1 MAISFSRPDPSS
13 PAAVGSA
20 QFNIAKRGYDQGE
33 VRDFLRMLSAELAR
47 LQERERFLESEM
59 RAMQT
64 RGLSD
69 PGVLD
74 EATVTTLLG
83 EETARVLSVAR
94 EAAQQMRMRGAETAE
109 RLVREATSEVARLR
123 EEAEIEIERRLSDA
137 LDDSES
143 EIELAKQQ
151 GREMINEAREY
162 KEKMLTALARR
173 RELAKQQIEQLVR
186 DRDRLMSAFE
196 RARLAANDVMGDL
209 TEFDE
214 AAGDLNQAIPYGV
227 VDESLHNV
235 VLFDREKFED
245 DTLDNLRPDVARSPD
260 FESVY
265 PVEESSVTKN
275 NKELTFT
282 AEESFLTA
290 PVETQIETQI
300 KTQIK
305 FDALQ
310 ESVAPEPEVKSEI
323 KPVIELEATPEKKP
337 EVKPEIKPQLKPELK
352 SADKRETKPE
362 PDEGHRAN
370 VIQLFG
376 RTSRRLHPSTDEPSS
391 EVPEVK
397 PDVNPV
403 AQTLDTT
410 SKSEQIPAAEKIEPV
425 EPETAK
431 PAALTAKVI
440 SPKKSNVDDLF
451 AKLRQAS
458 ASSVASSVKQIAPVQ
473 KKIAESDK
481 ATTTANS
488 TSVLTKPDPKIF
500 SKRDEAL
507 NPIIEALT
515 KKLKRVLAD
524 EENSLLNYLQNK
536 KAQVALE
543 TVLPS
548 FDSQVQSFVEATN
561 KDLIEAA
568 MAGAQSL
575 SKSLKADLRKKIS
588 NTAVMQVM
596 SKKLADA
603 IVLPLRT
610 RIQKC
615 VEKSAGD
622 TSEMSNLIRTVY
634 REWKMQ
640 QIDKLVSDIAR
651 LAYSRGAYLV
661 LDAGTKVCWMVD
673 PNGPACAD
681 AEDNSLAGTIA
692 LGENFPTGHEH
703 PVVHAGCRC
712 LVVPTQ
718 R

>member
-1 MAISFSRPDPSS
+1 
-13 PAAVGSA
+13 
-20 QFNIAKRGYDQGE
+20 
-33 VRDFLRMLSAELAR
+33 
-47 LQERERFLESEM
+47 
-59 RAMQT
+59 
-64 RGLSD
+64 
-69 PGVLD
+69 
-74 EATVTTLLG
+74 
-83 EETARVLSVAR
+83 
-94 EAAQQMRMRGAETAE
+94 
-109 RLVREATSEVARLR
+109 
-123 EEAEIEIERRLSDA
+123 
-137 LDDSES
+137 
-143 EIELAKQQ
+143 
-151 GREMINEAREY
+151 MINEARAY
-162 KEKMLTALARR
+162 KEKMLTELARR

-214 AAGDLNQAIPYGV
+214 AAGDLKQAIPEGV

-245 DTLDNLRPDVARSPD
+245 DTLDNLRPEVAKFSD
-260 FESVY
+260 FESAQQI
-265 PVEESSVTKN
+265 EQISLTTN
-275 NKELTFT
+275 DKELTFA
-282 AEESFLTA
+282 AEEPFLTSSA
-290 PVETQIETQI
+290 DLET
-300 KTQIK
+300 
-305 FDALQ
+305 
-310 ESVAPEPEVKSEI
+310 ESLVEPEVMSE
-323 KPVIELEATPEKKP
+323 VE
-337 EVKPEIKPQLKPELK
+337 PEIKLEVQPEVEIEIKAEAQPEIKLNV
-352 SADKRETKPE
+352 KPE

-376 RTSRRLHPSTDEPSS
+376 RTSRRLHPSTDAPPS
-391 EVPEVK
+391 EVAETPEVELE
-397 PDVNPV
+397 VNPEV
-403 AQTLDTT
+403 IDTVQALDTDT
-410 SKSEQIPAAEKIEPV
+410 KSEQ
-425 EPETAK
+425 K
-431 PAALTAKVI
+431 PAVLA
-440 SPKKSNVDDLF
+440 PKKSNVDDLF
-451 AKLRQAS
+451 AKLREAG
-458 ASSVASSVKQIAPVQ
+458 ASSVASSIKQAEPVQ
-473 KKIAESDK
+473 KKVVKSDPSN
-481 ATTTANS
+481 TTAS
-488 TSVLTKPDPKIF
+488 TASTTSQTPVSVKPDPQIF
-500 SKRDEAL
+500 TKRDEVLA
-507 NPIIEALT
+507 PIVEALS
-515 KKLKRVLAD
+515 KKFKRVLAD
-524 EENSLLNYLQNK
+524 EENSVLNYLQNK

-548 FDSQVQSFVEATN
+548 FDSQVQSFVEATS

-588 NTAVMQVM
+588 NTTVMQVM

-622 TSEMSNLIRTVY
+622 TTEMSSLIRTVY

-673 PNGPACAD
+673 PNGPACSD

-703 PVVHAGCRC
+703 PVVHSGCRC